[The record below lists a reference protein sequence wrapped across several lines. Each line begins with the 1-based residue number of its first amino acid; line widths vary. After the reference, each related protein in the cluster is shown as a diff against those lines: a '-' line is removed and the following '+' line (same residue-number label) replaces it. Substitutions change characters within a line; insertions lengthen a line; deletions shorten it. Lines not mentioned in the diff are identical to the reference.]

1 MYITSIKY
9 LIALISFA
17 LVSVLSYAAN
27 TWGGEMY
34 ASHIGNNKYMI
45 TYKAYQNCG
54 SGSKLPDTTNI
65 KCYAGTS
72 YSCGTVSIK
81 ASKISV
87 RDLTYKCS
95 TGTSCKFG
103 SPISE
108 VIYQCTADLNSKV
121 YTSLLSGSCQEITF
135 FATGW
140 FMPFGSCYSAGGT
153 ESVVATT
160 LYIGNLNRCKS
171 KTNIAPALFFDP
183 IRNIRI
189 NQKIT
194 IAQGLVDTSEY
205 DWLHFQL
212 SPSMYQVPFNN
223 KTCSATP
230 NSNYLNPFTPYC
242 NPAAIQCTPNKNT
255 SPIQGTLFDTM
266 SGDLSFYPTVAD
278 EKSIISY
285 RIMEYRRDS
294 TGKWTLIAKHTRE
307 IGAITFDA
315 NGTNEAPSI
324 LWGSGISKTCVG
336 TSVKSKIFDIT
347 DFPVPG
353 QSKVDSLLVIVP
365 KNIKGG
371 ILKVYSSSINQ
382 SAIELNWNP
391 SLTDTA
397 YIPYL
402 FPIKII
408 DQHCDPPLEMSI
420 THLFTIY
427 PKPDGEPLVSYLGC
441 NKLALQVKNLRGGP
455 DVKCTWQVNDA
466 NGKLVATSKSV
477 KDTLFLNG
485 PGKYNVQALF
495 SNRGLCFKSWDTSFN
510 IIDTLT
516 SFHLG
521 GKTLITDTIN
531 CPNATYLA
539 EPFDLVGKNAT
550 LSYQWYALDQT
561 LAYGYKDPRKIP
573 TNALKKI
580 ATSKNLSILPRSD
593 TAFLLSITD
602 NQGCI
607 ESRELRIIQIF
618 SKALSWKKKP
628 LEPICASNPPFKL
641 IDPLNKDMSTG
652 DFFTNIR
659 CLNGKYLDSIGPNY
673 YKVKAPAKPNTGEKI
688 SLFLVASFDTLG
700 CISRDT
706 NTIDVVY
713 SPLFN
718 LNKEIKICTSDSG
731 FCLSTAVTKPATK
744 AKPFEW
750 SIISKPSKSPA
761 QLLSTT
767 INHCKGIHLITHFD
781 SIALGKYVISAC
793 AIDSALG
800 CRSCDTTT
808 IISKSKW
815 TFVYVGDSVLCPN
828 DPPVQLHKFN
838 KVTSGE
844 SSDSI
849 YSMTFYDINGESKPN
864 FNPSQLVDTKNG
876 ILFPRIATGKLRIA
890 FSPQKYCYA
899 DGLVLLR
906 IQDTLAI
913 KSTVT
918 PDSIIRLPKTSFT
931 FTANTISS
939 RVWWDFGSGLNA
951 DTSTLNPITWSF
963 ENKPASYRVKVRSFN
978 TNTCYGES
986 QIKVFVLP
994 VTALQLFDLNAKIA
1008 NNLLLVSSYW
1018 TLEKLEVFDLKGKR
1032 VYFNTTN
1039 QGVPINVIPYGVY
1052 IYRLHAQNAKNQVIK
1067 TGTWVNVLD

>member
-1 MYITSIKY
+1 MFISSIKHS
-9 LIALISFA
+9 IALSVFA
-17 LVSVLSYAAN
+17 LVSGLLHAAN

-34 ASHIGNNKYMI
+34 ASHIGKNKYLI

-54 SGSKLPDTTNI
+54 SGNKLPDTTNI
-65 KCYAGTS
+65 KCYAGSS
-72 YSCGTVSIK
+72 YSCGTVTIK
-81 ASKISV
+81 ANKISV

-103 SPISE
+103 APISE
-108 VIYQCTADLNSKV
+108 VIYQCTVDLNSKV

-140 FMPFGSCYSAGGT
+140 LMPFGNCSSAGGT
-153 ESVVATT
+153 ESIVATT

-171 KTNIAPALFFDP
+171 KTNIAPAIFFDP

-194 IAQGLVDTSEY
+194 IAQGMVDTSEY

-212 SPSMYQVPFNN
+212 APSMYQVPFNN

-242 NPAAIQCTPNKNT
+242 NPAAIQCTPNKT
-255 SPIQGTLFDTM
+255 SNPIQGTLFDTI

-315 NGTNEAPSI
+315 KGTNEAPSI
-324 LWGSGISKTCVG
+324 LSGSGISKTCVG
-336 TSVKSKIFDIT
+336 TNVKSKIFDVADI
-347 DFPVPG
+347 PVLG
-353 QSKVDSLLVIVP
+353 QTKVDSLLVIVP

-382 SAIELNWNP
+382 CAIELNWNP
-391 SLTDTA
+391 SLADTA

-420 THLFTIY
+420 THQFTIY
-427 PKPDGEPLVSYLGC
+427 PKPDGEPSVSYLGC
-441 NKLALQVKNLRGGP
+441 NQLALEVKNLRGNP
-455 DVKCTWQVNDA
+455 NVKCTWQLNDA
-466 NGKLVATSKSV
+466 NGKLMATSKLQ
-477 KDTLFLNG
+477 KDTLYLNG
-485 PGKYNVQALF
+485 PGKYKVQTLF
-495 SNRGLCFKSWDTSFN
+495 SNSGSCFKTWDTSFN

-521 GKTLITDTIN
+521 GKTPITDTIN

-539 EPFDLVGKNAT
+539 GPFDLVGNIT
-550 LSYQWYALDQT
+550 SLSYQWYALDQT
-561 LAYGYKDPRKIP
+561 LAFAFKDPRKIP
-573 TNALKKI
+573 TKALKKI
-580 ATSKNLSILPRSD
+580 STSKNLSILPRSD

-602 NQGCI
+602 NKGCI
-607 ESRELRIIQIF
+607 ESRELRIKQVF

-628 LEPICASNPPFKL
+628 LDPICASNPPFKL
-641 IDPLNKDMSTG
+641 LDPLNKDMNTG
-652 DFFTNIR
+652 DFYTNIR
-659 CLNGKYLDSIGPNY
+659 CLNGDYLDSIGPNY
-673 YKVKAPAKPNTGEKI
+673 YKVKAPSKPITGEKI
-688 SLFLVASFDTLG
+688 TLFLVASFDTLG
-700 CISRDT
+700 CVSRDT
-706 NTIDVVY
+706 NTIDVFFTPV
-713 SPLFN
+713 FN
-718 LNKEIKICTSDSG
+718 LNKELKICTSDSS
-731 FCLSTAVTKPATK
+731 FCLNNAVNKPANK
-744 AKPFEW
+744 AKPYEW
-750 SIISKPSKSPA
+750 SILSKPSKSVA
-761 QLLSTT
+761 KLLSTT
-767 INHCKGIHLITHFD
+767 INNCKGTHLITHFD
-781 SIALGKYVISAC
+781 SLAVGKYVISAC
-793 AIDSALG
+793 AIDSILG

-808 IISKSKW
+808 IISRSKF
-815 TFVYVGDSVLCPN
+815 TFTYLGDSILCPN
-828 DPPVQLHKFN
+828 DPPLNLHKFN
-838 KVTSGE
+838 TVSSGE

-849 YSMTFYDINGESKPN
+849 YSTTFYDINGETKPN
-864 FNPSQLVDTKNG
+864 FNPSQLVDSKTA

-890 FSPQKYCYA
+890 FSPKKYCYA
-899 DGLVLLR
+899 DGLVSLR

-913 KSTVT
+913 KISVT
-918 PDSIIRLPKTSFT
+918 PDSIIHLPKTSFT
-931 FTANTISS
+931 FTANTTSS
-939 RVWWDFGSGLNA
+939 RVWWNFGSGLKA

-963 ENKPASYRVKVRSFN
+963 ENKPANYRVKVRSFN
-978 TNTCYGES
+978 TNSCYGES

-994 VTALQLFDLNAKIA
+994 VTALQHFDLNAKIA

-1018 TLEKLEVFDLKGKR
+1018 TLEKLEVFDLQGKW
-1032 VYFNTTN
+1032 VFSSTTN
-1039 QGVPINVIPYGVY
+1039 QGVPINVIPCGVY
-1052 IYRLHAQNAKNQVIK
+1052 VYRLHAQNGKNQVIK
-1067 TGTWVNVLD
+1067 TGKWVHVLD